1 MKKTPFFLIIVMML
15 CLEGYPQEVIENPDK
30 PLSGKAGRIVRLEE
44 VLTIRDTGENYYLA
58 SPRAVKAASDGTI
71 FVLDPRSKLLGR
83 FDQEGMLLRNYFK
96 SGQGPGE
103 LSSVLNFFIY
113 EQNLIVY
120 DPVLQKILWLDFT
133 GNVVKEFKLLR
144 PARHFNFAMFRPD
157 VYYFLQYN
165 IPFHK
170 GKEFQEDVPYELA
183 AVPEATLEAEVL
195 ETFPMSTYI
204 ISMPG
209 GGGGIFKLDKMIT
222 APMGN
227 RYLFISRSQ
236 EYLIELF
243 DAEKQKIIRSF
254 TREYERVKPSDEY
267 ITKLKKGGIIIAGK
281 HYTQPV
287 PKFRND
293 IQNLFINK
301 NQLWVMTST
310 ADEEKGI
317 LFDVFNLEGKYV
329 DQFYIKFRE
338 ANFPQTGNFA
348 KITITGEHLYQIEST
363 PEETCVIRKYRMR
376 NLK

>member
-1 MKKTPFFLIIVMML
+1 MKKTPIFLIIVMLL
-15 CLEGYPQEVIENPDK
+15 CLEGYPQEVIKYPDK
-30 PLSGKAGRIVRLEE
+30 PLSGKPGRIVQLEE
-44 VLTIRDTGENYYLA
+44 ELTIRDNGENYYLA
-58 SPRAVKAASDGTI
+58 SPRAVKIASDGTI
-71 FVLDPRSKLLGR
+71 FVLDSRSKLLGR

-103 LSSVLNFFIY
+103 LSAVLNFFIY

-120 DPVLQKILWLDFT
+120 DPVLQKLLWLDFA
-133 GNVVKEFKLLR
+133 GNIVKVFKLLR
-144 PARHFNFAMFRPD
+144 PARHFNFVMFHPD
-157 VYYFLQYN
+157 VYYFMQYN

-209 GGGGIFKLDKMIT
+209 GGGGIFNLDKMIT
-222 APMGN
+222 APLGN

-243 DAEKQKIIRSF
+243 DAEKQKITRSF

-267 ITKLKKGGIIIAGK
+267 IAKLKKGGIIIAGK
-281 HYTQPV
+281 HYSQPV
-287 PKFRND
+287 PRFRND

-301 NQLWVMTST
+301 NHLWVMTST
-310 ADEEKGI
+310 VDKEKGI
-317 LFDVFNLEGKYV
+317 LFDVFNVQGKYV
-329 DQFYIKFRE
+329 DQFYIKFTE

-348 KITITGEHLYQIEST
+348 QIAVSGEYLYQIEST